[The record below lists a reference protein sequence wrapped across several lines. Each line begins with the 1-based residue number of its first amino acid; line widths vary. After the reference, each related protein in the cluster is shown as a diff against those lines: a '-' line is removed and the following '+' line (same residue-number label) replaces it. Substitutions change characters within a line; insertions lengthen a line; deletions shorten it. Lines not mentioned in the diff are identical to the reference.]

1 MGGDE
6 RGVRPGGATRAG
18 TQAPPLHLHHIFPR
32 IPHKQNETSA
42 KLLLYF
48 AFLKSFSYLYRM
60 K

>member
-1 MGGDE
+1 MDASLQGDTGGH
-6 RGVRPGGATRAG
+6 TG
-18 TQAPPLHLHHIFPR
+18 TAPTHLHHIFPR
-32 IPHKQNETSA
+32 ISHKQNETSV